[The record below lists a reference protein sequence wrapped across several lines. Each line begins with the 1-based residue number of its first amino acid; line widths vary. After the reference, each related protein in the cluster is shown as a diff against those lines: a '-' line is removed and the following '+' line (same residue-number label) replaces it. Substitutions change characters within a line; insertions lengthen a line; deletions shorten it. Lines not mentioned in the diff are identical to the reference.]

1 MHGARNSPWN
11 KILFA
16 LPSKNSERERE
27 REQKRTD
34 EISYT
39 NLCCVFLLCLMLLS
53 LSCVSFFSSLYV
65 FTLCVYFLFLCILL
79 ALFFVLF
86 PCVPLSIYREIPK
99 KLLPYFSL
107 NWSDH
112 GVVFVSFPSTTPNF
126 MLSRHPLFSF
136 FLFYLFCYFLSSFF
150 LVCDIPTFRLLRP
163 NFIRP
168 CSLEAIWMSDFHN
181 L

>member
-1 MHGARNSPWN
+1 MLCIPPLLDVTLSV
-11 KILFA
+11 
-16 LPSKNSERERE
+16 LPRFFFFS
-27 REQKRTD
+27 
-34 EISYT
+34 
-39 NLCCVFLLCLMLLS
+39 LCLYSVCVLS
-53 LSCVSFFSSLYV
+53 
-65 FTLCVYFLFLCILL
+65 LFLCILL
-79 ALFFVLF
+79 ALFFFLF
-86 PCVPLSIYREIPK
+86 LCVPLSIYREIPK
-99 KLLPYFSL
+99 KLFPYFSL

-136 FLFYLFCYFLSSFF
+136 FLSYLFRYFLSSFF

-163 NFIRP
+163 YFIKP